1 MAFVILDSETGRYI
15 VSDRVSVKVPEL
27 ARVFK
32 TDKQAKAY
40 RRSKA
45 MNTKRYG
52 VIEVT
57 LKEALYTCEQIK
69 EIVSIRLSQK
79 NMARSKE
86 RW

>member
-1 MAFVILDSETGRYI
+1 MAFVILDSETGRYV
-15 VSDRVSVKVPEL
+15 VSDRVSVRVPEI

-40 RRSKA
+40 RRSKS

-52 VIEVT
+52 VIEVK
-57 LKEALYTCEQIK
+57 LKDELYSCEQIK
-69 EIVSIRLSQK
+69 EIVGIRLSQK
-79 NMARSKE
+79 NRAWSKE